1 MEKRRRKNGELR
13 LENKNNLSRKA
24 GFSKVLSNRFYI
36 HISAT
41 FDDGGGKMPLT
52 PLDIHNK
59 EFNKGFRGYD
69 EDEVNEFLDQV
80 IKDYELVL
88 REKKELEEQLKEMN
102 ERLNH
107 FSSIEETLN
116 KSIVIAQEAG
126 EEVKR
131 NSQKEAKLIIKEAE
145 KNADRIVNEALSKA
159 RKIALEIEDLKK
171 QSKVFRTR
179 FKMLIEAQLDLLN
192 NDDWDHLLEYE
203 LDATELKTAQ
213 EEEPLT

>member
-1 MEKRRRKNGELR
+1 MLLSKTLIEHKHKLNMEV
-13 LENKNNLSRKA
+13 A
-24 GFSKVLSNRFYI
+24 F
-36 HISAT
+36 
-41 FDDGGGKMPLT
+41 MPLT

-80 IKDYELVL
+80 IKDYEIII
-88 REKKELEEQLKEMN
+88 REKKELEEKLHDLN
-102 ERLNH
+102 DRLGH

-116 KSIVIAQEAG
+116 KSIVIAQEAA

-131 NSQKEAKLIIKEAE
+131 NAQKEAKLIIKEAE
-145 KNADRIVNEALSKA
+145 KNADRIVNESLSKA

-192 NDDWDHLLEYE
+192 NDDWDHLLQYE
-203 LDATELKTAQ
+203 VDATELKSA
-213 EEEPLT
+213 EEDSFA